1 MDPTEAGDCRCTPF
15 DTLRIA
21 TYNPYSLTWPCGVG
35 GLQRDTSE
43 MHVSA
48 AEPEEMGDEDISDSQ
63 WQNKT
68 TMAEMGMP
76 LETNV
81 KVNENVIQNQ
91 TVRPAEGGYSTQ
103 DYRSESMT
111 FEIIP
116 GATPAGSE
124 ADCHPNGLDDCQRP
138 AAGQP
143 ARKIVQI
150 DSDGS
155 DKDTESEMINIS
167 ELSTLNA
174 NAVPWIPAGKG
185 QAMQSPTDCEVDKD
199 KWVKVEEVDKR
210 HRGAQE
216 GCTKKLRQE
225 VSMLTGIPFP
235 AGHFQHLE
243 HLVAAIRLMRTET
256 CGGGVYRESMFHCWV
271 LFTDNNDHRNS
282 TRGGGVQW
290 AGIRQ

>member
-1 MDPTEAGDCRCTPF
+1 
-15 DTLRIA
+15 
-21 TYNPYSLTWPCGVG
+21 
-35 GLQRDTSE
+35 

-48 AEPEEMGDEDISDSQ
+48 AGPEEMGDEDTSDSQ

-81 KVNENVIQNQ
+81 KVNENVTQNQ
-91 TVRPAEGGYSTQ
+91 AVRPAEGGYSTQ

-199 KWVKVEEVDKR
+199 KGPKVEEVDKR

-243 HLVAAIRLMRTET
+243 HLVAAIRLMRRKLVVVVCTENQCSVAGFCSPIT
-256 CGGGVYRESMFHCWV
+256 TTTGTVREVEECNGQASDNKLYWHTPTSTVEVVALQGGGAQRGEQ
-271 LFTDNNDHRNS
+271 HR
-282 TRGGGVQW
+282 
-290 AGIRQ
+290 